1 MLKILLR
8 CNEQSIECK
17 RLWQACRWHPSMQ
30 IMIETCAFAHESIIN
45 WFNECIFNSWLKLYK
60 EWNWTYDTS
69 FWRCIWLY
77 LLGIEMVFSHDDV
90 IKWKHFPRYWP
101 FVQGIHRWPVN
112 SHYTGQWRRALM
124 FSLIRA
130 WIDVWV
136 KQPWGWWFEWDA
148 IPLLWRHC
156 NDPGCWCQWP
166 NILYLVILLYKQS
179 IKVIC
184 MVLWHT
190 VTL

>member
-1 MLKILLR
+1 MAYRPYAFITAQKSIYLTEIMLKILLR
-8 CNEQSIECK
+8 CNAQSIECK
-17 RLWQACRWHPSMQ
+17 RLWQACRWHPAMQ

-45 WFNECIFNSWLKLYK
+45 RFNECIFTSWLKLYK

-77 LLGIEMVFSHDDV
+77 LLGIEMVFLHDDV

-112 SHYTGQWRRALM
+112 SHSTGQWRRALM

-136 KQPWGWWFEWDA
+136 NNREAGDLRCY
-148 IPLLWRHC
+148 PLIMTSL
-156 NDPGCWCQWP
+156 
-166 NILYLVILLYKQS
+166 
-179 IKVIC
+179 
-184 MVLWHT
+184 
-190 VTL
+190 